1 MWNGV
6 GINEVVLVGF
16 IVVVDFIDSS
26 ISRV

>member
-1 MWNGV
+1 MWNGI